1 MTVRKKLIQGHRVA
15 VALAAIGAMTLA
27 GCSGSGDDTQPVKDT
42 DKSGSVQGE
51 KTGDK
56 KPAPIKAS
64 TAVGKALLND
74 GDIGPDFSQQN
85 SDDSLE
91 APTNDICGKTWATNK
106 RREARQQ
113 DFFWDSSDKS
123 PNVVV
128 SNEVVVYRPGEAP
141 DAIAEIKAAVSDCDG
156 WKHSQGE
163 MTKLH
168 LVDPPA
174 EALKGSISWEGV
186 DDRDGTEY
194 SYVAVYQ
201 SKGDVLSVVYVWA
214 TEADKAREYVED
226 LTPKAAEGLD
236 RAQS

>member
-1 MTVRKKLIQGHRVA
+1 MRKKLIQGHRVA
-15 VALAAIGAMTLA
+15 VALAAIGAMALA
-27 GCSGSGDDTQPVKDT
+27 GCSGSGDDTQPVKDS

-56 KPAPIKAS
+56 KPAPVKAS

-74 GDIGPDFSQQN
+74 GDIGPGFSQQN

-123 PNVVV
+123 PDVVV
-128 SNEVVVYRPGEAP
+128 SNEVVVYKSGEAG
-141 DAIAEIKAAVSDCDG
+141 DALAEIKTAVADCDG

-163 MTKLH
+163 MSKLH
-168 LVDPPA
+168 VVDPPA
-174 EALKGSISWEGV
+174 DALKGAIAWEGE

-194 SYVAVYQ
+194 SYGAVYQ
-201 SKGDVLSVVYVWA
+201 VEGDVLSAIYVWA
-214 TEADKAREYVED
+214 RDADKVGEMLED
-226 LTPKAAEGLD
+226 LTPKAAAGLHK
-236 RAQS
+236 AQG